1 MKPTLL
7 RITGPYPPNGYPFQD
22 RITGK
27 AYKDMAASFEVRV
40 AQIVN
45 DRLANKRLITNQSQV
60 SPSAVAQEL
69 SEYVCEQL
77 NGNPR
82 YCTNNGTR
90 SRVSLPQPF
99 ITDKACKFCGKYELR
114 RSVCTSCGGKISF
127 TCNACG
133 KSQK

>member
-1 MKPTLL
+1 MKSSLIRT
-7 RITGPYPPNGYPFQD
+7 TGPYPPGGFPFQD

-27 AYKDMAASFEVRV
+27 NYRDMSASFEVRV

-45 DRLANKRLITNQSQV
+45 DRLANKRLITNQNQV

-77 NGNPR
+77 NGNTR
-82 YCTNNGTR
+82 YCSGAAP
-90 SRVSLPQPF
+90 RVSVPQAF
-99 ITDKACKFCGKYELR
+99 ESGKACKFCGKFELIK
-114 RSVCTSCGGKISF
+114 SVCVACGGKVSYV
-127 TCNACG
+127 CHACG